1 MKIKLVTVLS
11 VIILASTVSFS
22 QNYYLGVGD
31 GTGAQGYSC
40 SSCHKTGNIG
50 QPVYDTWKL
59 TKHAQAYDS
68 LKSMLSY
75 SCLPCHTTGFDTNT
89 LNYGADEYVVNDT
102 SKLKYT
108 ITDAAN
114 FNNVK
119 NIQCETC
126 HGAMGTKD
134 RAIGNDHWGFGTT
147 NKPNYAASLCGGC
160 HSGHSPYLEQWSV
173 SKHAMSTSG
182 ACAITPN
189 IKTCTKCHVAQNFVA
204 YAKNPSTY
212 KDTILVTGA
221 DVQPLTCVACHDPH
235 DAKYPGQLRFDI
247 SNTTV
252 VCDKCHYADIDSVN
266 INTTPHETT
275 GPCLTGDPLFGFR
288 YAGQSYINSA
298 HTYAASERCVNCHVN
313 MTANADGGVNTGHT
327 FEPRVQA
334 CAGCHSDYYTSVD
347 TSNHEKMFDY
357 RGVQTTTD
365 SLISALQTVLNN
377 ASHADSSTTLFKE
390 ANYNLAAINGEGSH
404 GIHNTR
410 LVQKLLKDAIA
421 SLSAT
426 GVEDK
431 TPLPTKFELS
441 QNYPNPFNP
450 TTTIRFALAQSGN
463 VKVTV
468 YDVTGKLV
476 QTIVN
481 SYYARG
487 SYNVN
492 WNAGSYASGVYF
504 YRIEAGS
511 FNMVKKM
518 VLLK

>member
-1 MKIKLVTVLS
+1 
-11 VIILASTVSFS
+11 
-22 QNYYLGVGD
+22 
-31 GTGAQGYSC
+31 
-40 SSCHKTGNIG
+40 
-50 QPVYDTWKL
+50 
-59 TKHAQAYDS
+59 
-68 LKSMLSY
+68 
-75 SCLPCHTTGFDTNT
+75 
-89 LNYGADEYVVNDT
+89 
-102 SKLKYT
+102 
-108 ITDAAN
+108 
-114 FNNVK
+114 
-119 NIQCETC
+119 
-126 HGAMGTKD
+126 
-134 RAIGNDHWGFGTT
+134 
-147 NKPNYAASLCGGC
+147 
-160 HSGHSPYLEQWSV
+160 
-173 SKHAMSTSG
+173 
-182 ACAITPN
+182 
-189 IKTCTKCHVAQNFVA
+189 
-204 YAKNPSTY
+204 
-212 KDTILVTGA
+212 
-221 DVQPLTCVACHDPH
+221 
-235 DAKYPGQLRFDI
+235 
-247 SNTTV
+247 
-252 VCDKCHYADIDSVN
+252 
-266 INTTPHETT
+266 
-275 GPCLTGDPLFGFR
+275 
-288 YAGQSYINSA
+288 
-298 HTYAASERCVNCHVN
+298 